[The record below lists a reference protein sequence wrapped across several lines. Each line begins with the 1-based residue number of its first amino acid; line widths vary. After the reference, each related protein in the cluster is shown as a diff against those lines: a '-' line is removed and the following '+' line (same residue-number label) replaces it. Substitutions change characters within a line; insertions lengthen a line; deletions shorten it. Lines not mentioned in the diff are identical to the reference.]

1 MPGGSGGIQI
11 GPVFLFGSGGLT
23 QSTSVLRGNRKS
35 EKVEKLQSISVPRG
49 ELGLV
54 NKSWAELPPT
64 GCRPAV
70 SAVAMQLRG
79 QSETGISIYMQPMLG

>member
-11 GPVFLFGSGGLT
+11 EPVFLFGSGGLT

-35 EKVEKLQSISVPRG
+35 EMVEKLQSISVPRD
-49 ELGLV
+49 EVGLV
-54 NKSWAELPPT
+54 NKSWAELPLP

-70 SAVAMQLRG
+70 PAVTMRLGG
-79 QSETGISIYMQPMLG
+79 QSNSGISIYNAT